1 MKVLYF
7 YLCMQIHFTVPIK
20 NHRISFKVVL
30 FKGDVFVS
38 STMMKFL

>member
-7 YLCMQIHFTVPIK
+7 YLCMQIHFTIPTK

-30 FKGDVFVS
+30 FKGDVFVL